1 MIHTKTKKLNRMIK
15 KIVFAV
21 LFMGAAAM
29 QAQDAKGLLDEVSQK
44 VKSYSNIVIGFKYAI
59 NNPAENVSQ
68 ETRGDVTLKGNKYLL
83 NLMGTE
89 QMYDG
94 KKLYVIVPEDEEIN
108 ISSQDEDDDNSI
120 TPSKM
125 LTFYEEGYTY
135 KMDIVQNVQ
144 GRKIQFVKL
153 IPIDS
158 RSDLKEVLLGIDKQ
172 TKHIYKMIQK
182 QNNGSNVT
190 FTVTSFK
197 TNQPLSETLFIFDES
212 KYDSYY
218 INRLD

>member
-1 MIHTKTKKLNRMIK
+1 MIK
-15 KIVFAV
+15 KVIFLLFV
-21 LFMGAAAM
+21 LGITSVN
-29 QAQDAKGLLDEVSQK
+29 AQNAKTLLDQVSQK
-44 VKSYSNIVIGFKYAI
+44 VKSYNNIVLGFKYAI

-68 ETRGDVTLKGNKYLL
+68 ETRGEVTLQGNKYLL

-94 KKLYVIVPEDEEIN
+94 KKLYVVIPEDEEIN
-108 ISSQDEDDDNSI
+108 ISSQDEDDENSI

-125 LTFYEEGYTY
+125 LTFYEDGYSY
-135 KMDIVQNVQ
+135 KMDIVQDVN

-153 IPIDS
+153 TPIDS

-197 TNQPLSETLFIFDES
+197 TNQPLSETLFTFDES
-212 KYDSYY
+212 KYDNYY

>member
-1 MIHTKTKKLNRMIK
+1 MR
-15 KIVFAV
+15 KIMFLIFV
-21 LFMGAAAM
+21 LGITAG
-29 QAQDAKGLLDEVSQK
+29 QAQSAKDLLDEVSQK
-44 VKSYSNIVIGFKYAI
+44 VKGYTNIVIGFKYAI
-59 NNPAENVSQ
+59 NNPTENVSQ
-68 ETRGDVTLKGNKYLL
+68 ETRGDVALQGNKYRL

-89 QMYDG
+89 QLYDG
-94 KKLYVIVPEDEEIN
+94 KKLYVIIPEDEEIN
-108 ISSQDEDDDNSI
+108 ISSQNEEDDNSI

-125 LTFYEEGYTY
+125 LTFYEDGYSY
-135 KMDIVQNVQ
+135 KMDIVQDVK

-153 IPIDS
+153 TPIDS
-158 RSDLKEVLLGIDKQ
+158 KSDLKEVLLGIDKQ

-197 TNQPLSETLFIFDES
+197 TNQPLSETLFMFEES
-212 KYDSYY
+212 KYEDYY

>member
-1 MIHTKTKKLNRMIK
+1 MIRRIFFLAIAT
-15 KIVFAV
+15 
-21 LFMGAAAM
+21 LFITTAH
-29 QAQDAKGLLDEVSQK
+29 AQDAKKLLDEVSAK
-44 VKSYSNIVIGFKYAI
+44 VKSYDNIVIGFKYAL

-68 ETRGDVTLKGNKYLL
+68 ETRGDVTLLGEKYLL

-94 KKLYVIVPEDEEIN
+94 NKLHIIIPEDEEIN
-108 ISSQDEDDDNSI
+108 ISSQSPEDEASV

-125 LTFYEEGYTY
+125 LTFYEDGYTS

-153 IPIDS
+153 NPIDTN
-158 RSDLKEVLLGIDKQ
+158 SDLKEILLGIDKQ
-172 TKHIYKMIQK
+172 TKHIYKLILM
-182 QNNGSNVT
+182 QNNGTNIT
-190 FTVTSFK
+190 ITVNSFK
-197 TNQPLSETLFIFDES
+197 TNQPLSSTLFVFDES
-212 KYDSYY
+212 KYANYY

>member
-1 MIHTKTKKLNRMIK
+1 MKKVIFLLFVLGITSVNAQNAKT
-15 KIVFAV
+15 
-21 LFMGAAAM
+21 
-29 QAQDAKGLLDEVSQK
+29 LLDQVSQK
-44 VKSYSNIVIGFKYAI
+44 VKSYNNIVLGFKYAI

-68 ETRGDVTLKGNKYLL
+68 ETRGEVTLQGNKYLL

-94 KKLYVIVPEDEEIN
+94 KKLYVVIPEDEEIN
-108 ISSQDEDDDNSI
+108 ISSQDEDDENSI

-125 LTFYEEGYTY
+125 LTFYEDGYSY
-135 KMDIVQNVQ
+135 KMDIVQDVN

-153 IPIDS
+153 TPIDS

-197 TNQPLSETLFIFDES
+197 TNQPLSETLFTFDES
-212 KYDSYY
+212 KYDNYY

>member
-1 MIHTKTKKLNRMIK
+1 MIK
-15 KIVFAV
+15 RTLLIIFVF
-21 LFMGAAAM
+21 GITGI
-29 QAQDAKGLLDEVSQK
+29 QAQTAKELLNEVSKK
-44 VKSYSNIVIGFKYAI
+44 VKSYNNIVIGFKYSL

-68 ETRGDVTLKGNKYLL
+68 ETRGDVTLQGNKYLL

-108 ISSQDEDDDNSI
+108 ISAQNEDDENSI

-125 LTFYEEGYTY
+125 LTFYEEGYSY
-135 KMDIVQNVQ
+135 KMDIVQDVN

-153 IPIDS
+153 TPIDS
-158 RSDLKEVLLGIDKQ
+158 KSELKEILLGIDKQ

-182 QNNGSNVT
+182 QNNGTNVT
-190 FTVTSFK
+190 ITVNSFK
-197 TNQPLSETLFIFDES
+197 TNQPLSETLFMFDES
-212 KYDSYY
+212 KYENYY

>member
-1 MIHTKTKKLNRMIK
+1 MIK
-15 KIVFAV
+15 RIILIIFVFGITAV
-21 LFMGAAAM
+21 
-29 QAQDAKGLLDEVSQK
+29 QAQTAKELLNEVSKK
-44 VKSYSNIVIGFKYAI
+44 VRSYNNIVIGFKYSL

-83 NLMGTE
+83 NLMGTA

-94 KKLYVIVPEDEEIN
+94 KKLYIIVPEDEEIN
-108 ISSQDEDDDNSI
+108 ISSQSEEDENSV

-125 LTFYEEGYTY
+125 LTFYEDGYTY
-135 KMDIVQNVQ
+135 KMDIVQNVN

-153 IPIDS
+153 TPIDS
-158 RSDLKEVLLGIDKQ
+158 KSDLKEILLGIDKQ

-182 QNNGSNVT
+182 QNNGTNVT
-190 FTVTSFK
+190 ITVNSFK
-197 TNQPLSETLFIFDES
+197 TNQPLSETLFVFDES
-212 KYDSYY
+212 KYENYY